1 MDTLALL
8 RIGMLGTCSVYKV
21 TMLPISLDWA
31 PCIGN
36 TVTIMSQRAAADDYI
51 DRDSRFAIVEGRNIH
66 YKRAGTGPSVLLL
79 HGSGSSLQCFDQV
92 AVGLSA
98 FDVIRPDL
106 PGFGLTGPRADRDYR
121 IQTFANTVAA
131 FLDSIGVAK
140 ASVVGNS
147 LGGNVAW
154 NFALDYP
161 RRVDRLVL
169 INATGYPGKSLPLAL
184 RLARNP
190 IGRVLLRRLSSR
202 SATERNLR
210 SAVGSRKSVVD
221 DAMVDRVYAML
232 TRTGNQEAFIDFA
245 NTEQIDRTTEIAAI
259 AAPTLVLRS
268 ASVDGQHFTRDIPGS
283 LERIHP
289 SGGHLLPDEDP
300 EWVASAL
307 VNFLTEA
314 TSPKKGQ

>member
-1 MDTLALL
+1 
-8 RIGMLGTCSVYKV
+8 
-21 TMLPISLDWA
+21 
-31 PCIGN
+31 
-36 TVTIMSQRAAADDYI
+36 MSRRAVADDYI
-51 DRDSRFAIVEGRNIH
+51 DPDSRFAIVEGRNVH
-66 YKRAGTGPSVLLL
+66 YKRAGAGPAVLLL
-79 HGSGSSLQCFDQV
+79 HGSGSSLHCFDEV
-92 AVGLSA
+92 AAALSSS

-121 IQTFANTVAA
+121 IQTYTKTVGA
-131 FLDSIGVAK
+131 FLDSVGVSK
-140 ASVVGNS
+140 SSVVGNS
-147 LGGNVAW
+147 LGGNIAW
-154 NFALDYP
+154 NFTLDHP
-161 RRVDRLVL
+161 ERVDRLVL

-190 IGRVLLRRLSSR
+190 IGRVLVRHVASR

-210 SAVGSRKSVVD
+210 SAVGSRPSVVD
-221 DAMVDRVYAML
+221 DAMVDRVHAML
-232 TRTGNQEAFIDFA
+232 TRPGNQEAFIDFA
-245 NTEQIDRTTEIAAI
+245 NTDQIDRTAEIPAI

-307 VNFLTEA
+307 LNFLTAE
-314 TSPKKGQ
+314 THSPKKGKS

>member
-1 MDTLALL
+1 
-8 RIGMLGTCSVYKV
+8 
-21 TMLPISLDWA
+21 
-31 PCIGN
+31 
-36 TVTIMSQRAAADDYI
+36 MSRRAAADDYI
-51 DRDSRFAIVEGRNIH
+51 DPDSRFAIIEGRNLH
-66 YKRAGTGPSVLLL
+66 YKRAGTGPAVLLL
-79 HGSGSSLQCFDQV
+79 HGSGSSLHCFDEV
-92 AVGLSA
+92 AAALSSS

-121 IQTFANTVAA
+121 IQTYAETVAA
-131 FLDSIGVAK
+131 FLDAIGVSK

-147 LGGNVAW
+147 LGGNIAW
-154 NFALDYP
+154 NFALDHQQ
-161 RRVDRLVL
+161 RGDRLVL

-190 IGRVLLRRLSSR
+190 IGRVLMRNLASR

-221 DAMVDRVYAML
+221 DAMVDRVHAML
-232 TRTGNQEAFIDFA
+232 TRPGNQEAFIDFA
-245 NTEQIDRTTEIAAI
+245 NTDQIDRTTEIPAI

-268 ASVDGQHFTRDIPGS
+268 ASVDGQFFTRDIPGS

-307 VNFLTEA
+307 LNFLTAEA
-314 TSPKKGQ
+314 NSPKKGRS

>member
-1 MDTLALL
+1 
-8 RIGMLGTCSVYKV
+8 
-21 TMLPISLDWA
+21 
-31 PCIGN
+31 
-36 TVTIMSQRAAADDYI
+36 MSRRAAADDYI
-51 DRDSRFAIVEGRNIH
+51 DPDSRFAIVEGHNIH

-79 HGSGSSLQCFDQV
+79 HGSGSSLHCFDPV
-92 AVGLSA
+92 AAALSSS

-121 IQTFANTVAA
+121 IQTYAKTVAA
-131 FLDSIGVAK
+131 FLDAIAVSK

-147 LGGNVAW
+147 LGGNIAW

-169 INATGYPGKSLPLAL
+169 INATGYPGKSLPLAM

-190 IGRVLLRRLSSR
+190 AGRVLMRKLSSR
-202 SATERNLR
+202 SATASNLR

-232 TRTGNQEAFIDFA
+232 TRPGNQEAFIDFS
-245 NTEQIDRTTEIAAI
+245 NTEQIDRTAEIPAI
-259 AAPTLVLRS
+259 AASTLVLRS
-268 ASVDGQHFTRDIPGS
+268 ASIDGQYFTRDIPGS

-307 VNFLTEA
+307 LNFLTAEA
-314 TSPKKGQ
+314 NSSKKGQ